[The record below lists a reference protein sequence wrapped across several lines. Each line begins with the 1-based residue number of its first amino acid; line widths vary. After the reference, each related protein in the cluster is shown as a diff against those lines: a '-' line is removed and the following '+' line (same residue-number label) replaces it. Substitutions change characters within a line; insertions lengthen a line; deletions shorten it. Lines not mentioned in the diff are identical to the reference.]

1 MPANTEIYLDD
12 NNKIIVEETVL
23 PEKYGGDHGV
33 SIRKFYHK
41 NNKWNPSKSG
51 IFLSLT
57 KAAEIE
63 ADGQTI
69 EISHFEAVVSAALG
83 LLSELEAKKEGGD

>member
-1 MPANTEIYLDD
+1 MFANTEIQLDD
-12 NNKIIVEETVL
+12 KNKIVVEETVL

-41 NNKWNPSKSG
+41 NGMWNPSKSG

-57 KAAEIE
+57 KATEIE
-63 ADGQTI
+63 IDGQAV
-69 EISHFEAVVSAALG
+69 EISHFDAVVDAALG
-83 LLSELEAKKEGGD
+83 LLSELKGKEGGD